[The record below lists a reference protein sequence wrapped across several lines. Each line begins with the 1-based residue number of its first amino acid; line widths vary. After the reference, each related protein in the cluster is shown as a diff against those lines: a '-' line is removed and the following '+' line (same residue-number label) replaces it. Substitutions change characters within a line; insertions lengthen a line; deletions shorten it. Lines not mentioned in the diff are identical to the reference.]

1 MKLEKYILGLQ
12 HLGLPTT
19 CYDETLKFYTRW
31 GFNKKLETYNGDHRV
46 CFLEM
51 AGMVI
56 EVYEVE
62 ESQKKSGAWDHI
74 AINVSDVYAVCDHLN
89 SSGLVKEDV
98 KIQTLPFFQN
108 GVSFF
113 EITGPNGETVEFN
126 QYL

>member
-1 MKLEKYILGLQ
+1 MQ

-74 AINVSDVYAVCDHLN
+74 AINVSDVYVVCDHLN